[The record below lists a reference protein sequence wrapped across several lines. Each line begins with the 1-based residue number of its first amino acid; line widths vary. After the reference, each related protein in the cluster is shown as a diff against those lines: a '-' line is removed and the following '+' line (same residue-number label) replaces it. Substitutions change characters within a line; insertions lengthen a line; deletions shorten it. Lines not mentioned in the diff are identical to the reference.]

1 MLAKTKICL
10 ANIYNIFLMN
20 FLPRKKYGIPSQNFV
35 KKNVLC
41 KKGDEITGFDGTLY
55 VSRRCLLT

>member
-10 ANIYNIFLMN
+10 ANIYNILFMN

-35 KKNVLC
+35 KKMFC
-41 KKGDEITGFDGTLY
+41 AKKVTKLPDLTVIKC
-55 VSRRCLLT
+55 SRYNS

>member
-1 MLAKTKICL
+1 MLGKTKICL
-10 ANIYNIFLMN
+10 PNIYNILFMN

-41 KKGDEITGFDGTLY
+41 KKGDKITRFDGL
-55 VSRRCLLT
+55 